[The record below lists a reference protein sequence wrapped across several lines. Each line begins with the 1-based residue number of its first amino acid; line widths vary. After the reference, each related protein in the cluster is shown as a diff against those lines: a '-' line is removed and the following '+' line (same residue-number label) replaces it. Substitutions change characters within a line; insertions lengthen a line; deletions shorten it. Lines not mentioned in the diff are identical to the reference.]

1 MQQLTP
7 PFGCYLISA
16 LLSSPLALNQV
27 PSGVQLSHVNELS
40 GSIQQQSGNRACTMT
55 AVTTHSL
62 YIGGGLPP
70 IPDKLVRRIQDGRF
84 INMADLLPDNLE
96 ATNSTDDDHSSNT
109 KRKQQ
114 DVTQIMDWIQCFS
127 TYIAVLSRAKPDRV
141 VDLIAYL
148 NLIINSQ
155 RRFQDFDWASYDRQF
170 RQKASANPTLQW
182 GTMEGTLWNLSRF
195 NRSTRP
201 SPSTTTFPLTTST
214 RKVPICLEWNED
226 PSEGCPHL
234 NCRYEHVCYRC
245 INIPAITD
253 NRHKAIHCPNK
264 DRRSTKPARR

>member
-1 MQQLTP
+1 MLQLTP
-7 PFGCYLISA
+7 FRLLPIISA
-16 LLSSPLALNQV
+16 LFSSPLALNQV
-27 PSGVQLSHVNELS
+27 PIGVQLSHVNELS

-70 IPDKLVRRIQDGRF
+70 IPDKLVCRIQDGHF

-96 ATNSTDDDHSSNT
+96 AINSTDDDPSLNT
-109 KRKQQ
+109 KCKQQ
-114 DVTQIMDWIQCFS
+114 DVTQIMDCIQCFS
-127 TYIAVLSRAKPDRV
+127 TYIAGISHAKPDRV

-155 RRFQDFDWASYDRQF
+155 RCFQDFDWASYDRQF

-182 GTMEGTLWNLSRF
+182 GNMEGTLWNLSCF
-195 NRSTRP
+195 NCSTRP
-201 SPSTTTFPLTTST
+201 SPSTTAFPLTTST
-214 RKVPICLEWNED
+214 RKVPICLEWNKD
-226 PSEGCPHL
+226 PSEGCRHL
-234 NCRYEHVCYRC
+234 NCRYEHVCNHC
-245 INIPAITD
+245 INVPAISE
-253 NRHKAIHCPNK
+253 NRYKAIRCPNK